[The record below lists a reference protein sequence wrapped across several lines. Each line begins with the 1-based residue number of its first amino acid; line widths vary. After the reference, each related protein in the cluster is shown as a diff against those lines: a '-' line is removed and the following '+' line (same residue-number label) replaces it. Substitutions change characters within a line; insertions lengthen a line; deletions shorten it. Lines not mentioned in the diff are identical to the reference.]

1 MAKVSAPFLSLGARG
16 SIGGTLTASV
26 WKGIKTMRQKA
37 NPANPNTQAQ
47 QVQRGLMGSVVNAWR
62 TIGFSAAA
70 KSAWNLAASYAPSPM
85 SGFNVFCKEGIRGLQ
100 KNANALTVTHPGTDG
115 FTPTISLNAD
125 LSKISDGLDGSATGR
140 TFQFVHG
147 IAPDQLVHTNAAGT
161 STNATI
167 EQAAPYNTGLSAG
180 DQYFYKV
187 QETTGGVVYDLTG
200 IVEITLGAS

>member
-70 KSAWNLAASYAPSPM
+70 KAAWNLAASYAPSPM

-100 KNANALTVTHPGTDG
+100 QNSNAVTVPNPGTAG
-115 FTPTISLNAD
+115 FRPSLSLNAD
-125 LSKISDGLDGSATGR
+125 IAKISDGLSGNATGR
-140 TFQFVHG
+140 TFQFIHG
-147 IAPDQLVHTNAAGT
+147 IAPDQLIHTNAAGT

-167 EQAAPYNTGLSAG
+167 EQASAYNTGLQAG
-180 DQYFYKV
+180 DKYYYKV
-187 QETTGGVVYDLTG
+187 QETNGGVVYDLTG
-200 IVEITLGAS
+200 IVEIILAAA